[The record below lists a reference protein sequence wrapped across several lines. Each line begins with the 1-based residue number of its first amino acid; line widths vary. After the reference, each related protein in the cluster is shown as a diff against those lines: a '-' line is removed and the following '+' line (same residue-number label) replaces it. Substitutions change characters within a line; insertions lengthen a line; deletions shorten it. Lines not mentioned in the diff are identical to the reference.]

1 MIVELEKQTIKVTK
15 QGEVREVKTSRLEEY
30 LNSGWQQS
38 SSIVGEEVIRL
49 KPPAKVK
56 AAANIEI
63 ADDNANI
70 FEGE

>member
-1 MIVELEKQTIKVTK
+1 MKIKVK
-15 QGEVREVKTSRLEEY
+15 KGLEIREVKTSRIQEY
-30 LNSGWQQS
+30 IDAGWTQVDAV
-38 SSIVGEEVIRL
+38 SSIGEEVIRL

>member
-1 MIVELEKQTIKVTK
+1 MKIKVK
-15 QGEVREVKTSRLEEY
+15 KGLEIREVKTSRIQEY
-30 LNSGWQQS
+30 LDAGWTQVDS
-38 SSIVGEEVIRL
+38 VSSIGEEVIRL

-56 AAANIEI
+56 AAVKLEI